1 MKKSIIGIAINVATQ
16 SKAML
21 EYQMSSTQQPSC
33 AVCCPSM
40 WGANLNLF
48 DRPHSIEEIALSPW
62 GQLVFPPP
70 NLSHED
76 K

>member
-1 MKKSIIGIAINVATQ
+1 
-16 SKAML
+16 
-21 EYQMSSTQQPSC
+21 MSSTQQPSC
-33 AVCCPSM
+33 AVCCLSM

-62 GQLVFPPP
+62 GQLVFPP